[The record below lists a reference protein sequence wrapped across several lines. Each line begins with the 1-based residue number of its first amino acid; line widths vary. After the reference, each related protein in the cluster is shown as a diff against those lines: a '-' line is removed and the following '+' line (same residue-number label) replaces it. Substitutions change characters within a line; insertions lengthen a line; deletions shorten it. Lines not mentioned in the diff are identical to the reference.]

1 MNEMK
6 KNIFS
11 IKADMNGMKG
21 LLLDFKHKFEKE
33 SGYQK
38 KITKQLTT
46 DRKPLQVSEQVNKPN
61 LRITNVEPASASSSD
76 LTYESDITDASSKGR
91 KS

>member
-1 MNEMK
+1 MSEMK

-11 IKADMNGMKG
+11 IKSDMNGMKG
-21 LLLDFKHKFEKE
+21 LLLEFKHKFEKE

-38 KITKQLTT
+38 KLTKQLTA
-46 DRKPLQVSEQVNKPN
+46 DRKTNQVSEPVKKD

-76 LTYESDITDASSKGR
+76 LSYESDITDASSKGR

>member
-6 KNIFS
+6 SNIFS
-11 IKADMNGMKG
+11 IKQDMNSMKG

-38 KITKQLTT
+38 QLTKQLVA
-46 DRKPLQVSEQVNKPN
+46 DRKPTQVSELVKKKD
-61 LRITNVEPASASSSD
+61 LRISNVEPASASSSD
-76 LTYESDITDASSKGR
+76 LSYESDITDASSKGR
-91 KS
+91 